1 VDLKDQGW
9 PGTKTDFLDG
19 GNQWAFQSS
28 ENKEKRVAMLSNP
41 ILFLDFSKLFSN
53 VVNEKTENLE
63 TKWVENPVF
72 FF

>member
-1 VDLKDQGW
+1 
-9 PGTKTDFLDG
+9 
-19 GNQWAFQSS
+19 
-28 ENKEKRVAMLSNP
+28 MLSNP
-41 ILFLDFSKLFSN
+41 ILFLDFAKLFSN